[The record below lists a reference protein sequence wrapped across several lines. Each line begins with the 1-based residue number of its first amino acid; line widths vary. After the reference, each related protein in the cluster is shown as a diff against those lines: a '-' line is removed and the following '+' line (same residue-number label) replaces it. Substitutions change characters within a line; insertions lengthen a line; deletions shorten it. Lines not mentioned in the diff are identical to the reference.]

1 MLVFILKN
9 LGYIFRKSVIH
20 NILTKYKFLSKY
32 KQATKLDFNIL
43 IFFKLFFISEV
54 ITKKNRLYFEKKAND
69 YEKKY
74 TLSEDWFSFNIPIW
88 DHVINKEFDKISK
101 LKFLKIGVFE
111 GRSVIHICESY
122 KNFEITC
129 VDPFQRYDE
138 IDDFVKKQDMEKT
151 FEIFKENISQFKDRV
166 EYYKLTSEDFF
177 NKNNSYFNIIYI
189 DGSHYYL
196 DVMQDFQNSIRVLN
210 KGGIIIL
217 DDFLWGYYKKIDE
230 NPIHGILPVLK
241 NEKNL
246 KIISASWQL
255 IVKKT

>member
-138 IDDFVKKQDMEKT
+138 IDDFVKKQDM
-151 FEIFKENISQFKDRV
+151 
-166 EYYKLTSEDFF
+166 
-177 NKNNSYFNIIYI
+177 
-189 DGSHYYL
+189 
-196 DVMQDFQNSIRVLN
+196 
-210 KGGIIIL
+210 
-217 DDFLWGYYKKIDE
+217 
-230 NPIHGILPVLK
+230 
-241 NEKNL
+241 
-246 KIISASWQL
+246 
-255 IVKKT
+255 